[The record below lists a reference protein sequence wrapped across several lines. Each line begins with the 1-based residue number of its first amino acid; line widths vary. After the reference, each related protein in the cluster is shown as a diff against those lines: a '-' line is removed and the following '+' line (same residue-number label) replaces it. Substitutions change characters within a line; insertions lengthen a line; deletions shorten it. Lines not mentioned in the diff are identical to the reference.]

1 MNEIDFVAIDFE
13 HAMPF
18 KGSVC
23 SVGIVSYK
31 DGNIVDEYSTLIQP
45 PNNEYSYYT
54 TKVHGLTPEHTTNA
68 LVFIDV
74 YPEIKKRIEGNVV
87 VAHNAFSTDKACLE
101 QAMDYSGIHEDL
113 NLDWQ
118 CTYRITNAKLNIVAQ
133 VCHIELDHHEALSD
147 ARACAKIFDL
157 YRNDKLPLDDIEEA
171 NPVKRKTKKRIRT
184 SYGERL
190 KGEVFK
196 PDFENAK
203 NKENPFY
210 MKKVVVSGF
219 LSADKKTIAQE
230 LKDFGADVDSA
241 VGKKTNFLI
250 AGDNVGP
257 SKLMKMQANIAEGK
271 EAAIITHQEYNEM
284 TKDLALDV

>member
-1 MNEIDFVAIDFE
+1 MGKIDFVAIDFE

-23 SVGIVSYK
+23 SVGIVSCK

-45 PNNEYSYYT
+45 PNNEYNYYT
-54 TKVHGLTPEHTTNA
+54 TQKHGLTSEHTKGA
-68 LVFIDV
+68 PAFIDV

-101 QAMDYSGIHEDL
+101 QAMDYYGLNEDL
-113 NLDWQ
+113 KLDWQ
-118 CTYRITNAKLNIVAQ
+118 CTYKITNAKLNVVAQ
-133 VCHIELDHHEALSD
+133 VCGIELDHHEALSD
-147 ARACAKIFDL
+147 ARVCAKIFDL
-157 YRNDKLPLDDIEEA
+157 YQNGNLPLNEIEEA
-171 NPVKRKTKKRIRT
+171 NPVARKSKKRSR
-184 SYGERL
+184 SPYGERL
-190 KGEVFK
+190 KGDVFK

-219 LSADKKTIAQE
+219 ASADKKMIARE
-230 LKDFGADVDSA
+230 LKDFGADVDST

-250 AGDNVGP
+250 AGENVGP
-257 SKLMKMQANIAEGK
+257 SKLNKMQINISEGK